1 MILSLLLML
10 TLASTSVSHEVSD
23 FQDSQASMS
32 ELAAYH
38 TSPCTYKA
46 LKQYLDQCTETSFD
60 LVDSQLRLELAV
72 KLSICE
78 FEEARVRF
86 PEKCASLNSHQDFL
100 DCVHEF
106 RASSQLWTSYSG
118 NYRKLRT
125 MCYEELYP
133 HAKNHII
140 ELFLNITLVYSGFYE
155 SLLHSFDSVSG
166 RQSELSE
173 QLEILLKV
181 VNEAIS
187 QKLKEMEYLERE
199 NLEYVLRTQKL
210 YSDFEMEISKGLGG
224 ILSGTSDMK
233 DVLDTV
239 KEDTSN
245 MGEEFRK
252 FAREVSVTGTELAVS
267 QNIERNAI
275 MEQYHDL
282 WVSLSQSQN
291 MALQLEMFIHNI
303 AQDAHLQLKLVLANL
318 ESMSH
323 LNQEISNFLVSFADF
338 YLGLS
343 HNTTLLAANIG
354 AISDTAEIAR
364 EKIDSELLRVLSVVS
379 NVTDSVSDLSLKF
392 SQFLSSKLTA
402 MFLTLISY
410 FIQVLATTGIFIVG
424 GILIFYAAKSKLLR
438 FLIGL
443 VPGLFI
449 GLVLRLAIQNISLV
463 HISVLDI
470 LHLGFAWVQDLVR

>member
-1 MILSLLLML
+1 MFLSLIFIFA
-10 TLASTSVSHEVSD
+10 LAAGSVSHEISD
-23 FQDSQASMS
+23 FQDSQNSMD

-46 LKQYLDQCTETSFD
+46 LKQYLDQCTETTFD

-78 FEEARVRF
+78 LEEARVRY
-86 PEKCASLNSHQDFL
+86 PQKCTSLSSKQDYL
-100 DCVHEF
+100 DCVQEF
-106 RASSQLWTSYSG
+106 RVSSQLWTSYSG

-140 ELFLNITLVYSGFYE
+140 ELFLNITLAYSGFYE
-155 SLLHSFDSVSG
+155 SFLRSFDSVSG

-173 QLEILLKV
+173 QLELLLKV

-187 QKLKEMEYLERE
+187 QKLKEMD
-199 NLEYVLRTQKL
+199 NLEKETLEHVIKIEKL
-210 YSDFEMEISKGLGG
+210 YFDFEMEISKGFGG
-224 ILSGTSDMK
+224 ILSGTSDLK
-233 DVLDTV
+233 DELNIV
-239 KEDTSN
+239 KEDSSN
-245 MGEEFRK
+245 LGDEFRK
-252 FAREVSVTGTELAVS
+252 MAREVSMTGTELAVS

-275 MEQYHDL
+275 MGQFHDL

-303 AQDAHLQLKLVLANL
+303 AQNANSQLKLILANL
-318 ESMSH
+318 ESMHH
-323 LNQEISNFLVSFADF
+323 LSQEISNFLDSFADF

-354 AISDTAEIAR
+354 AISDTAEMAKQ
-364 EKIDSELLRVLSVVS
+364 KIDFELSQILDLVL
-379 NVTDSVSDLSLKF
+379 NVTDSMSQLCLSF
-392 SQFLSSKLTA
+392 SHFLSSKLTA
-402 MFLTLISY
+402 FFLTLISC
-410 FIQVLATTGIFIVG
+410 FAQVLATTGIFILA
-424 GILIFYAAKSKLLR
+424 GILVLCTARSSKFLR

-443 VPGLFI
+443 VPGLFV
-449 GLVLRLAIQNISLV
+449 GLVIRLAIQKISLAQ
-463 HISVLDI
+463 ISVLDI
-470 LHLGFAWVQDLVR
+470 LI